1 MEKKEARLYRNTL
14 VAKKIKML
22 QLEKLYLKLTK
33 LGTPEEDYYLHG
45 LYGSTSDNN
54 KLAMIVK
61 KGEYFVEYEIYYKE
75 KGQKDVIQ
83 VFTDFDLASDYFIKQ
98 LNQSRKDSK

>member
-1 MEKKEARLYRNTL
+1 M
-14 VAKKIKML
+14 
-22 QLEKLYLKLTK
+22 K
-33 LGTPEEDYYLHG
+33 LGVPEEDYYLHG

-61 KGEYFVEYEIYYKE
+61 KVEYSVEYEIYYKG

-83 VFTDFDLASDYFIKQ
+83 VFTDFDLTSDYFIKR
-98 LNQSRKDSK
+98 LNKSRRH

>member
-1 MEKKEARLYRNTL
+1 
-14 VAKKIKML
+14 
-22 QLEKLYLKLTK
+22 
-33 LGTPEEDYYLHG
+33 

-61 KGEYFVEYEIYYKE
+61 KVEYSVEYEIYYKG

-83 VFTDFDLASDYFIKQ
+83 VFTDFDLTSDYFIKR
-98 LNQSRKDSK
+98 LNKSRRH